1 VIEIMTGDG
10 QNPRNAAHAARY
22 ALLAGGRSCGAA
34 AARGARLAHDEALA
48 EFLCRV
54 QAEIVDAANSLF

>member
-10 QNPRNAAHAARY
+10 QNPRNT
-22 ALLAGGRSCGAA
+22 
-34 AARGARLAHDEALA
+34 AHDEVLA

-54 QAEIVDAANSLF
+54 QAEIADEAKGVF

>member
-10 QNPRNAAHAARY
+10 QNLPNAAH
-22 ALLAGGRSCGAA
+22 G
-34 AARGARLAHDEALA
+34 EVIA

-54 QAEIVDAANSLF
+54 QAEIVEEEKRLFDQRVAD

>member
-10 QNPRNAAHAARY
+10 QNPRDA
-22 ALLAGGRSCGAA
+22 
-34 AARGARLAHDEALA
+34 AHDEVLA

-54 QAEIVDAANSLF
+54 QAEIVDEAKRGF

>member
-10 QNPRNAAHAARY
+10 QNPQNYAHD
-22 ALLAGGRSCGAA
+22 
-34 AARGARLAHDEALA
+34 DEALA

-54 QAEIVDAANSLF
+54 QAEIADEAKAGF

>member
-10 QNPRNAAHAARY
+10 QNPKNDAHD
-22 ALLAGGRSCGAA
+22 
-34 AARGARLAHDEALA
+34 DEALA

-54 QAEIVDAANSLF
+54 QAEIADEAKAGF

>member
-1 VIEIMTGDG
+1 MDKTRATPPTRRAIPCWRGAED
-10 QNPRNAAHAARY
+10 
-22 ALLAGGRSCGAA
+22 CGAA

>member
-10 QNPRNAAHAARY
+10 QNPPNAAY
-22 ALLAGGRSCGAA
+22 
-34 AARGARLAHDEALA
+34 EEVLA

-54 QAEIVDAANSLF
+54 QADLVDEARRGF